1 MKEILKQIPTP
12 LLEWYAANRRILP
25 WREEVSGYRTW
36 VSEIM
41 LQQTRV
47 SAVRP
52 YFERFMEALPTVE
65 ALADMEE
72 EKLMRLWQGLGYYR
86 RAKNLQA
93 AAKVMVAEHGGQV
106 PGDYETHQTQPK
118 NKDYTAGAIASI
130 AFGQDVPAVDG
141 NVLRIVSRLTGFDGD
156 ILVEKNR
163 KLMRQWVAE
172 CLPAGQAGTFNQ
184 ALMDLGATVCLPNG
198 EPLCAGCPIK
208 EFCTAYREGL
218 QNDLPVRNSKKEKRV
233 EKLTVFVLTRDDGRV
248 VLRKRPDDGLLPG
261 LWEFPHT
268 AGHLSEDE
276 AAEWLQSQGITVH
289 QWHKKIAAKHEF
301 THIRWEMVGYT
312 AEVTGAGADGWGWC
326 NGEEYAARA
335 VPSAFSKYKRE
346 IEER

>member
-1 MKEILKQIPTP
+1 MKEVLKNIPSP
-12 LLEWYAANRRILP
+12 LLDWYGKNARSLP

-47 SAVRP
+47 SAVIP
-52 YFERFMEALPTVE
+52 YFQRFMTALPTVE
-65 ALADMEE
+65 ALADIEE

-106 PGDYETHQTQPK
+106 PGDYDTLLALPGIG
-118 NKDYTAGAIASI
+118 DYTAGAIASI

-163 KLMRQWVAE
+163 KLMRSWVAE
-172 CLPAGQAGTFNQ
+172 SLPAGRSGTYNQ

-198 EPLCAGCPIK
+198 EPLCEQCPLK
-208 EFCTAYREGL
+208 ESCTAYREGT
-218 QNDLPVRNSKKEKRV
+218 QNILPVRSSKKEKRI
-233 EKLTVFVLTRDDGRV
+233 EELSVFVLTQDGRV
-248 VLRKRPDDGLLPG
+248 ALRKRQSDGLLPG

-268 AGHLSEDE
+268 EGHLNEDE
-276 AAEWLQSQGITVH
+276 AAQWLSRQGITVH
-289 QWHKKIAAKHEF
+289 EWKKKIVAKHEF

-312 AEVTGAGADGWGWC
+312 AEVVGSGAEDWVWC
-326 NGEEYAARA
+326 DREEYAARA
-335 VPSAFSKYKRE
+335 VPSAFAKYKKE
-346 IEER
+346 IE